1 LLIQQAWAALS
12 APTSFPSSLSSS
24 LILKLKGP
32 QDLIMWQQVWAQALF
47 PPFIEQSLIHP

>member
-24 LILKLKGP
+24 WILKRQGP
-32 QDLIMWQQVWAQALF
+32 QDLIMWQQVWAQVLL
-47 PPFIEQSLIHP
+47 PPFIEQSLIHL